1 MWQNIKTKEYSMK
14 KVLMS
19 LACLAIIAVAQED
32 LPKQFYEQKIG
43 YDLAQKL
50 TVQNKQ
56 YASPE
61 VLEDFYM
68 QNKIVFKVKMTE
80 IQIVKLEK
88 QIKDS
93 YKYILAENYS
103 LDREDPKLDPKLPV
117 KYTVSEILNFENIKT
132 SITGGRS
139 HTSLD
144 ECREYFWLNDG
155 DKQGWAFYMYDYKS
169 GDKQKEKCT
178 VGVPNFELKKL
189 EI

>member
-1 MWQNIKTKEYSMK
+1 MK

-50 TVQNKQ
+50 TIQNKQ

-61 VLEDFYM
+61 VLKDFYM
-68 QNKIVFKVKMTE
+68 QNKIVFKVKLTE
-80 IQIVKLEK
+80 LQIVKLEK
-88 QIKDS
+88 QFKDS
-93 YKYILAENYS
+93 YRYILAENYS
-103 LDREDPKLDPKLPV
+103 IDREDPKLDPKLPV
-117 KYTVSEILNFENIKT
+117 KYTISEILNFENIKNTMT
-132 SITGGRS
+132 SNRAF
-139 HTSLD
+139 TSLD
-144 ECREYFWLNDG
+144 KCGEYFRENDG
-155 DKQGWAFYMYDYKS
+155 DKKGWALYMYDYKD
-169 GDKQKEKCT
+169 GVKEKEKCA

>member
-1 MWQNIKTKEYSMK
+1 MK

-19 LACLAIIAVAQED
+19 LACLAIMAVAQED

-50 TVQNKQ
+50 TIQNEQ

-61 VLEDFYM
+61 VLKDFYM
-68 QNKIVFKVKMTE
+68 QNKIVFKVKLTE

-88 QIKDS
+88 QTKDS
-93 YKYILAENYS
+93 YRYILAEKYS
-103 LDREDPKLDPKLPV
+103 LVRDDPKLPV
-117 KYTVSEILNFENIKT
+117 KYTVSEILNFENIKNVM
-132 SITGGRS
+132 TGGMTF
-139 HTSLD
+139 TSLD
-144 ECREYFWLNDG
+144 KCEEYFRDKNG
-155 DKQGWAFYMYDYKS
+155 DNLSWAFYMYDYKD
-169 GDKQKEKCT
+169 GVKEREKCT

>member
-1 MWQNIKTKEYSMK
+1 MK
-14 KVLMS
+14 KALMS
-19 LACLAIIAVAQED
+19 LSCLAIMAVAQEN

-43 YDLAQKL
+43 YDLVQKL

-61 VLEDFYM
+61 VLKDFYM

-103 LDREDPKLDPKLPV
+103 LDREDPKLPV
-117 KYTVSEILNFENIKT
+117 KYTISEILNFENIKT
-132 SITGGRS
+132 SITSGRS
-139 HTSLD
+139 YTSLD
-144 ECREYFWLNDG
+144 ECKEYFRLNDG
-155 DKQGWAFYMYDYKS
+155 DKLGWAFYMYDYND
-169 GDKQKEKCT
+169 GNKQSEKCT
-178 VGVPNFELKKL
+178 VGVPNLELKKL

>member
-1 MWQNIKTKEYSMK
+1 MWQNNENERHTMK
-14 KVLMS
+14 KALLI
-19 LACLAIIAVAQED
+19 LACLAIVAVAKEE

-50 TVQNKQ
+50 TIQNKQ

-103 LDREDPKLDPKLPV
+103 LDREDPKLPV
-117 KYTVSEILNFENIKT
+117 EYKASEILNFENIKT

-139 HTSLD
+139 YTSLD